1 MNGKM
6 SKISFFT
13 SLLLLVFAGVAL
25 LFLTFGD
32 KRAEDLSKIRSFE
45 ECARSG
51 DSVIMESYP
60 RQCRLSDGRTFVD
73 YIGNELEKMDLIRID
88 NPRPNQVISS
98 PLIVSG
104 EARGY
109 WFFEASFPVR
119 LYDANGN
126 EIALAIAQAQGDW
139 MTEDFV
145 PYEAVLEFTTPS
157 TSTGVLILEKDNPSG
172 LSENEDDLFV
182 PVKF

>member
-1 MNGKM
+1 M
-6 SKISFFT
+6 SNKTRIIFFT
-13 SLLLLVFAGVAL
+13 TLAITAIAAIVFLISIATQDEGPS
-25 LFLTFGD
+25 
-32 KRAEDLSKIRSFE
+32 EISSFAQ
-45 ECARSG
+45 CVNSPDA
-51 DSVIMESYP
+51 VILETYP
-60 RQCRLSDGRTFVD
+60 RQCRLNDGRTFSEG
-73 YIGNELEKMDLIRID
+73 IGNELEKMDLIRID
-88 NPRPNQVISS
+88 NPRPNQEIKS

-145 PYEAVLEFTTPS
+145 PYEAVLEFNTPA
-157 TSTGVLILEKDNPSG
+157 TSTGVLVLEKDNPSG
-172 LSENEDDLFV
+172 LPENADELVV
-182 PVKF
+182 PISF